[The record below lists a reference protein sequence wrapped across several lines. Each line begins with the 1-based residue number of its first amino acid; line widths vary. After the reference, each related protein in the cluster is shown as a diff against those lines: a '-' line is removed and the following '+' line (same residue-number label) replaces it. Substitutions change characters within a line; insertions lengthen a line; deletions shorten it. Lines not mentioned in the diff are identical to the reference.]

1 MKSMRPILSNNYKK
15 DAKKIRDERD
25 DARRTMQFLNTSGAV
40 PWQEKYVCKYKN
52 PYQR

>member
-15 DAKKIRDERD
+15 DAKKILVGLFHGKKR
-25 DARRTMQFLNTSGAV
+25 
-40 PWQEKYVCKYKN
+40 YVSKYKN